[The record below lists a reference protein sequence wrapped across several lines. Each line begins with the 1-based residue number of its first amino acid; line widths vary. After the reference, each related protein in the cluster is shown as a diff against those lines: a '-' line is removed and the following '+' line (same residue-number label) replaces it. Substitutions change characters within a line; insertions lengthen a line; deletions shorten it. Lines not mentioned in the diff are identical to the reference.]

1 MQLIR
6 ISIRI
11 IRPHHRRHYES
22 PLALCTERQLHQ
34 GNRALSSAAAPQS
47 GGAGAGGRDSRDSS
61 ISHIRR
67 PEKAI
72 KALQERK
79 MQQEIGRDQRS
90 SRTTSR
96 TANTLMQRGMLEYQW
111 YLAYIHGVYI
121 HIHIWGICEINA
133 VFGFCGMYEL
143 CARYGIYNTS
153 NTWYAWYMYMKYLVC
168 IFTILGI
175 FGIYT

>member
-22 PLALCTERQLHQ
+22 PLALCTERQLHH

-61 ISHIRR
+61 ISHTRR

-90 SRTTSR
+90 SRSRTTSR
-96 TANTLMQRGMLEYQW
+96 TANTLMQRGMLGYQW
-111 YLAYIHGVYI
+111 YLAYIYGVYI
-121 HIHIWGICEINA
+121 FTYIYGVSVRSMLSLAFVVCMNYVTDMVYILPILGMFGIC
-133 VFGFCGMYEL
+133 
-143 CARYGIYNTS
+143 T
-153 NTWYAWYMYMKYLVC
+153 
-168 IFTILGI
+168 
-175 FGIYT
+175 